1 MTIVYDV
8 QQLCKKYDSKSPYA
22 NENISLQIKLGEVY
36 GLLGPNGAGKSTF
49 IRQLAGLS
57 RPTSGR
63 ITLFNH
69 DLIAFPEIAAN
80 MIAVQP
86 QGSSLP
92 VQSKP
97 AEVIEITGKL
107 RGLSNAAAREATDE
121 LLERFGLTKHANK
134 RIVQLSGGLR
144 RLVNIAA
151 TLIAKRPVL
160 ILDEPTND
168 LDPEIRREIW
178 TCIRDTAQEGSTIIL
193 VTHNVVEAEQAL
205 DRVAIIKNGKILA
218 EGTPSA
224 LKGKVE
230 NKVRLELTLHEK
242 AVQQF
247 YFSEEAEFIK
257 LGRNRYVL
265 IVDREYAEEQISGV
279 MKQFNAIEDFRI
291 LTPTLEDVYLQI
303 SGGEQL
309 VGSVN

>member
-1 MTIVYDV
+1 MTTVYDV
-8 QQLCKKYDSKSPYA
+8 QQLYKRYDAKSPYA
-22 NENISLQIKLGEVY
+22 NEDITLQIMQGEVY

-57 RPTSGR
+57 RPTSGV
-63 ITLFNH
+63 ITLFNQ
-69 DLIAFPEIAAN
+69 DLVAHPEVAAN
-80 MIAVQP
+80 LIAVQP

-92 VQSKP
+92 VQSNP
-97 AEVIEITGKL
+97 AEVIEITGRL
-107 RGLSNAAAREATDE
+107 RGLSHDAARAAMKE

-151 TLIAKRPVL
+151 TLIAERPVL

-168 LDPEIRREIW
+168 LDPEIRRTIW
-178 TCIRDTAQEGSTIIL
+178 QCIRDTARNGSTILL

-205 DRVAIIKNGKILA
+205 DRVAIIKNGRILA

-230 NKVRLELTLHEK
+230 NKVRMELTLREGAAAFAFPQGVEMTDVGK
-242 AVQQF
+242 
-247 YFSEEAEFIK
+247 
-257 LGRNRYVL
+257 NRHVL
-265 IVDREYAEEQISGV
+265 IVEREDAEKQIAYV
-279 MKQFNAIEDFRI
+279 MNQFHVIEDFRI
-291 LTPTLEDVYLQI
+291 LTPTLEDVYIQI
-303 SGGEQL
+303 SGGERL
-309 VGSVN
+309 VGSAN